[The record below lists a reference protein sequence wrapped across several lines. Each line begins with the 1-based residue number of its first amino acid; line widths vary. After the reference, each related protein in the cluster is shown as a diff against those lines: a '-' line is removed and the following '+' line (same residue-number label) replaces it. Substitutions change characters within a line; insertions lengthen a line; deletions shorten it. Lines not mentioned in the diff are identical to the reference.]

1 MSYGIGE
8 LAKVCTN
15 TLSQLDVVSHNLA
28 NLATPGFKVEHIYPG
43 DKTTA
48 NNGDGAR
55 GAFIFVDYS
64 PGLMQKTDNALDVA
78 IQGDGFFVI
87 ESKAGL
93 AYTRKGNFT
102 INKDNQLATQAG
114 DNVLGE
120 AGPIKINGQD
130 VNIDGSGTIV
140 VDGVEAGRLQMVSFD
155 NRQNLIKRGDGLFA
169 DPGNAGNKKVATPSF
184 IPRQLELANANA
196 IKEMADMIDIQRSF
210 ESYQKVMQTI
220 QDLDK
225 LSTSRVGRLA

>member
-8 LAKVCTN
+8 LANFATN
-15 TLSQLDVVSHNLA
+15 TMSQLDVVSHNLA
-28 NLATPGFKVEHIYPG
+28 NLTTPGFKVEHLYSG
-43 DKTTA
+43 DKTPA
-48 NNGDGAR
+48 KPGDVGSK
-55 GAFIFVDYS
+55 AFIVVDHA
-64 PGLMQKTDNALDVA
+64 PGLMQKTDNPLDA
-78 IQGDGFFVI
+78 GIQGEGFFVV

-102 INKDNQLATQAG
+102 INKNQLVTQSG
-114 DNVLGE
+114 DPVLGE
-120 AGPIKINGQD
+120 AGPIKINGNQ
-130 VNIDGSGTIV
+130 VTIESNGTV
-140 VDGVEAGRLQMVSFD
+140 LVDDSVAGKLRMVSFE
-155 NRQNLIKRGDGLFA
+155 NRQNLLRRGDGLFM
-169 DPGNAGNKKVATPSF
+169 DAGTAKQKVAATDLL
-184 IPRQLELANANA
+184 PRHLELANVNA